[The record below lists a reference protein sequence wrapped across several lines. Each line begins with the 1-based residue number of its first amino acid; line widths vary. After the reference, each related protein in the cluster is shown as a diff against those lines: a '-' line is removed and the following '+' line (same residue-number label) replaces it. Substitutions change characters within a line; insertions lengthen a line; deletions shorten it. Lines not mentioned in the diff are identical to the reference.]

1 MNNQPP
7 TNPTPFDGYE
17 IPDVKLSTDL
27 TDDSFFWSPRDG
39 EWLSTFPL
47 SDSMIEGMILV
58 DARFCRK
65 IQPATKQEP
74 QPFEIDGDPFVLVES
89 DQIIDEDCAEK
100 SVSSRANRWY
110 RVSRQHIGQ
119 TPNNL
124 PLLRFAKPFTP
135 ESQVE
140 NSNGMVRDGW
150 VKCPI
155 CGESDMQRDKVPD
168 EDLYA
173 IFCTN
178 HACASNGGDNWS
190 ELQALA
196 DKEKQPTE
204 PNSMSILI
212 DACDDHI
219 AEGEK
224 LLNGPGAVGVLV
236 HPYIKSE
243 IEVSRKLKAWLSGE
257 GNR

>member
-1 MNNQPP
+1 MNKPP

-17 IPDVKLSTDL
+17 IPDIKLSTDL
-27 TDDSFFWSPRDG
+27 TEDSFFWSPRDG

-58 DARFCRK
+58 DARFCRP

-74 QPFEIDGDPFVLVES
+74 QPFEIENFEIDLRDLHES
-89 DQIIDEDCAEK
+89 MQNCGVDYTDA
-100 SVSSRANRWY
+100 ANELGR
-110 RVSRQHIGQ
+110 
-119 TPNNL
+119 
-124 PLLRFAKPFTP
+124 LLTKLQDHCERIVTKRSKPFTP

-140 NSNGMVRDGW
+140 RRGLDEIVDTFRSNLAYYDEIGSGGNGNVTVLLRAVRD
-150 VKCPI
+150 
-155 CGESDMQRDKVPD
+155 R
-168 EDLYA
+168 
-173 IFCTN
+173 FT
-178 HACASNGGDNWS
+178 
-190 ELQALA
+190 ELQALV